1 MRINDRVGASFRDPS
16 GFLYRREGILY
27 RQVNL
32 AYREQYK
39 QLMQSG
45 LYDDLVQAGLL
56 IAHQEV
62 EVEPA
67 EVVLAYK
74 MLKPQEVQ
82 FISYPYEW
90 CFSQIKDAALTTLE
104 IEKRAL
110 KFGMTLKDSSAYN
123 IQFQRGR
130 PVLIDTLSFEIY
142 REGKPW
148 DAYRQFCQHFLA
160 PLSLM
165 ALGDVRLS
173 QLLRVYI
180 DGIPLDLVS
189 KLLPR
194 RSYLNFSLLSHIH
207 LHAAA
212 QRRYAGKAVTQ
223 EAGGRTMSKTAFL
236 ALLDNVETCV
246 RSLRWNPAGTA
257 WGDYYEETNYTQLGM
272 EHKKQLIGEF
282 LDAIQ
287 PKTVWDLGAN
297 LGLFSRIA
305 SSKGITT
312 LAFDVDMGAVE
323 QNYLACLE
331 KQETNLLPLCLDLT
345 NPSPAIGWQN
355 HERMSFLERAPTD
368 AVLALA
374 LVHHLAIT
382 NNLPLPHLAEF
393 FHQLGRWLIIE
404 FVPKTDSQAQRL
416 LVSREDIFPDYT
428 VETFESVFT
437 ERFTILRSATIRDSQ
452 RRIYL
457 MERR

>member
-1 MRINDRVGASFRDPS
+1 MTKNVRLEASFRDPS

-45 LYDDLVQAGLL
+45 LYDDLVQANLL
-56 IAHQEV
+56 IAHQEI

-67 EVVLAYK
+67 EAALVYK
-74 MLKPQEVQ
+74 VLKPQEVQ

-90 CFSQIKDAALTTLE
+90 CFSQLKDAALTMLE

-123 IQFQRGR
+123 IQFQRGH
-130 PVLIDTLSFEIY
+130 PLLIDTLSFNIY
-142 REGKPW
+142 HEGKPW

-165 ALGDVRLS
+165 ALRDVRLS
-173 QLLRVYI
+173 QLLRIYI
-180 DGIPLDLVS
+180 DGIPLDLAS

-212 QRRYAGKAVTQ
+212 QRRYAGKAIAQ
-223 EAGGRTMSKTAFL
+223 EAGGRTMSKVAFL
-236 ALLDNVETCV
+236 ALLDNLKTGVC
-246 RSLRWNPAGTA
+246 SLRWNPIGTT
-257 WGDYYEETNYTQLGM
+257 WGDYYEDTNYTQLGM

-282 LDAIQ
+282 LDEIQ
-287 PKTVWDLGAN
+287 PKTLWDLGAN
-297 LGLFSRIA
+297 LGLFSRVA
-305 SSKGITT
+305 SSKGIKTM
-312 LAFDVDMGAVE
+312 AFDVDMGAVE

-331 KQETNLLPLCLDLT
+331 KQETNLLPLLLDLT

-355 HERMSFLERAPTD
+355 QERMSFAERTPAD
-368 AVLALA
+368 AVMALA
-374 LVHHLAIT
+374 LIHHLAIT
-382 NNLPLPHLAEF
+382 NNHPLAHLAEF
-393 FHQLGRWLIIE
+393 FNRLGKWLIIE
-404 FVPKTDSQAQRL
+404 FVPKTDSQVRRL

-428 VETFESVFT
+428 VETFESVFAK
-437 ERFTILRSATIRDSQ
+437 RFTILRSAMIRDSH

>member
-1 MRINDRVGASFRDPS
+1 MSLIESLGASFRDPS

-32 AYREQYK
+32 DYREQYK

-45 LYDDLVQAGLL
+45 LYDNLVQTNML
-56 IAHQEV
+56 ISHQEV
-62 EVEPA
+62 EVEPVEA
-67 EVVLAYK
+67 ALAYK
-74 MLKPQEVQ
+74 VLKPQEVQ

-90 CFSQIKDAALTTLE
+90 CFSQLKKAALTTLE

-123 IQFQRGR
+123 IQFQRGH
-130 PVLIDTLSFEIY
+130 PVLIDTLSFDHY
-142 REGKPW
+142 QDGKPW
-148 DAYRQFCQHFLA
+148 DAYRQFCQHFLS

-165 ALGDVRLS
+165 ALRDVRLS
-173 QLLRVYI
+173 QLLRVHM
-180 DGIPLDLVS
+180 DGIPLDLAS

-194 RSYLNFSLLSHIH
+194 SSYLNFSLLSHIH

-212 QRRYAGKAVTQ
+212 QRRYAGKAVIQ

-236 ALLDNVETCV
+236 ALLDNLETGV
-246 RSLRWNPAGTA
+246 RSLRWNPTGTA

-282 LDAIQ
+282 LDEIR
-287 PKTVWDLGAN
+287 PKTLWDLGAN
-297 LGLFSRIA
+297 LGLFSRVA
-305 SSKGITT
+305 SGKGIPT

-331 KQETNLLPLCLDLT
+331 KQETDLLPLLLDLT

-355 HERMSFLERAPTD
+355 HERLSFLERAPAD
-368 AVLALA
+368 AAMALA

-393 FHQLGRWLIIE
+393 FHRLGRWLIIE
-404 FVPKTDSQAQRL
+404 FVPKTDSQVQRL
-416 LVSREDIFPDYT
+416 LVSRQDIFPDYN
-428 VETFESVFT
+428 VETFESVFAQ
-437 ERFTILRSATIRDSQ
+437 RFKILRSATIHDSQ

-457 MERR
+457 MERH

>member
-1 MRINDRVGASFRDPS
+1 
-16 GFLYRREGILY
+16 
-27 RQVNL
+27 
-32 AYREQYK
+32 
-39 QLMQSG
+39 MQSG

-74 MLKPQEVQ
+74 VLKPQEVQ

-110 KFGMTLKDSSAYN
+110 KFSMTLKDSSAYN

-223 EAGGRTMSKTAFL
+223 EASGRTMSKTAFL
-236 ALLDNVETCV
+236 ALLDNLKTGV
-246 RSLRWNPAGTA
+246 RSLRWNPSGTA
-257 WGDYYEETNYTQLGM
+257 WGDYYEETNYTQQGM

-297 LGLFSRIA
+297 LGLFSRVA
-305 SSKGITT
+305 SSKGIKTI
-312 LAFDVDMGAVE
+312 AFDVDMGAVE
-323 QNYLACLE
+323 QNYLTCLE
-331 KQETNLLPLCLDLT
+331 KQETNLLPLLLDLT

-355 HERMSFLERAPTD
+355 HERMSFLERAPAD

-393 FHQLGRWLIIE
+393 FHRLGTWLIIE
-404 FVPKTDSQAQRL
+404 FVPKADSQVQRL

-428 VETFESVFT
+428 VETFENVFAN
-437 ERFTILRSATIRDSQ
+437 RFTILRSATIRDSH